1 MTLRRRAVPTAV
13 IAILALAAAAPSA
26 HADQVT
32 AALSQQQSNR
42 LSILHD
48 YGLDLVGD
56 STGDGAGP
64 AGHAAGG
71 YLGEVPLV
79 GTPGQGAAAAILTKV
94 SSKLTFLQGIQST
107 DDTPTGRN
115 FDLSLGYA
123 SGYDSNPKANPYARD
138 GSFIAGTFTAGYHL
152 VDGPDDPVIGSAF
165 RADVA
170 YNVVAVAYSGPRAD
184 ADGVQQGLNGSVRDS
199 LLGDRL
205 VATGSVND
213 QFTMEHG
220 EAFLN
225 TTDVAAAAEAFATY
239 HLSVEG
245 GYDYAHLQY
254 FFRPVDDAQKPT
266 AERHSLDARVH
277 FYPVSQE
284 RGVGIPNTDAGLG
297 LFVEQAPPPGDAGL
311 RPRLELPR
319 PADRHRLPLPV
330 RPRLRRPR
338 RADPAAQH
346 QAVRP
351 ADRPGHLG
359 VGLLRPRVPELRLRQ
374 QPHAGR
380 AERHRPRPPPP
391 RQPGRADDPQQHPHP
406 RHRPPRR
413 HAGHV
418 PPGRPRP
425 RRGQRPRPPLQR
437 ADRQQRLEL
446 RLLTASQSPPHR
458 GGWAGT
464 RRGAAGLAAAGR

>member
-152 VDGPDDPVIGSAF
+152 VDGPDDPVIGSAL

-266 AERHSLDARVH
+266 AERHSLDARLH
-277 FYPVSQE
+277 LYPVSQE
-284 RGVGIPNTDAGLG
+284 RGIGIPNTDAGLG
-297 LFVEQAPPPGDAGL
+297 LFVEQA
-311 RPRLELPR
+311 
-319 PADRHRLPLPV
+319 
-330 RPRLRRPR
+330 LRRATLGYAHVWNFPDQQTGTDYRYQSDRVFVGLEGLTLPPSIKLFGQPIAQGTSASVFYAHEFQSFAFDNSLTPAVLNGTGPGHPR
-338 RADPAAQH
+338 RDNLDVLTIRSNTRILDFAHHDGTLATFLQVDLVHDGANVPARH
-346 QAVRP
+346 FNELIVSS
-351 ADRPGHLG
+351 
-359 VGLLRPRVPELRLRQ
+359 GLSYVY
-374 QPHAGR
+374 
-380 AERHRPRPPPP
+380 
-391 RQPGRADDPQQHPHP
+391 
-406 RHRPPRR
+406 
-413 HAGHV
+413 
-418 PPGRPRP
+418 
-425 RRGQRPRPPLQR
+425 
-437 ADRQQRLEL
+437 
-446 RLLTASQSPPHR
+446 
-458 GGWAGT
+458 
-464 RRGAAGLAAAGR
+464 